1 MMTGKQ
7 FVALG
12 VRLFAVWVIIGLL
25 EAVPGAFFFLD
36 NGSPPAPDGY
46 KAAIIAI
53 AAALALIATL
63 LWRFPLAVARKLL
76 PRQALDATVALPA
89 SEPIERAGFCL
100 LGLWLLI
107 QAVPR
112 LVFDAIRLKLYFA
125 PGSTLELR
133 PEDYA
138 NVAAHCVELALA
150 VWLLLG
156 AKGLR
161 GVLRWART
169 VGSNK
174 VPIESEQD

>member
-1 MMTGKQ
+1 MTGKQ

-12 VRLFAVWVIIGLL
+12 VRLFAIWVVIGML
-25 EAVPGAFFFLD
+25 EAVPGAYFFLD
-36 NGSPPAPDGY
+36 QGSPPAPAGY
-46 KAAIIAI
+46 VAALIAI
-53 AAALALIATL
+53 AAALALIAIL
-63 LWRFPLAVARKLL
+63 LWLFPLVVARKLL
-76 PRQALDATVALPA
+76 SRSALDATVAVPA
-89 SEPIERAGFCL
+89 SETIERAGFCL

-112 LVFDAIRLKLYFA
+112 LVFDAVRINLYFV

-138 NVAAHCVELALA
+138 SVTAHCVELALA
-150 VWLLLG
+150 AWLLLG

-174 VPIESEQD
+174 VPIESERQD